1 MHTKNEKKTGRAVKA
16 LSVVGAAGLA
26 LYGAKVLINFYGPQ
40 PRYAMRAPDCP
51 LDSDAFIQFLS
62 LITDG
67 TRRRCQIDRLK
78 NGDEFYPA
86 MLDAILGA
94 RRTINLEMYEFREGR
109 VSAAILEALTERALA
124 GVEVK
129 LVVDAVGSLQT
140 GNHYFQRLRAAG
152 GEVCWY
158 HPLRWNTWQNLNQRT
173 HRKLLIVDSRIGFIG
188 GAGIADCWMYPTSRA
203 PAWRDTMF
211 RVEGEQVAGLISTF
225 CENWLETSGEILSGP
240 RQFDLQATPGGS
252 ESFVVSSTP
261 RGGGTQA
268 RILFQALIN
277 SAKESIRITTP
288 YFLPDRSAR
297 RALAEAVE
305 RRGVKVQILTAGPHI
320 DHPIVRT
327 LSRQSSR
334 HLLRAGAVIFE
345 YQPSMIHAKVMTVD
359 GLWSVVGST
368 NFDHRSFALNDEV
381 NMAVLDR
388 DLAGV
393 IERDFEEDLAQSL
406 PLTLARLRDR
416 TPLGKIEDIVVHPLE
431 EES

>member
-1 MHTKNEKKTGRAVKA
+1 
-16 LSVVGAAGLA
+16 
-26 LYGAKVLINFYGPQ
+26 
-40 PRYAMRAPDCP
+40 
-51 LDSDAFIQFLS
+51 
-62 LITDG
+62 
-67 TRRRCQIDRLK
+67 
-78 NGDEFYPA
+78 
-86 MLDAILGA
+86 
-94 RRTINLEMYEFREGR
+94 
-109 VSAAILEALTERALA
+109 
-124 GVEVK
+124 
-129 LVVDAVGSLQT
+129 
-140 GNHYFQRLRAAG
+140 
-152 GEVCWY
+152 
-158 HPLRWNTWQNLNQRT
+158 
-173 HRKLLIVDSRIGFIG
+173 
-188 GAGIADCWMYPTSRA
+188 
-203 PAWRDTMF
+203 
-211 RVEGEQVAGLISTF
+211 
-225 CENWLETSGEILSGP
+225 
-240 RQFDLQATPGGS
+240 
-252 ESFVVSSTP
+252 
-261 RGGGTQA
+261 
-268 RILFQALIN
+268 
-277 SAKESIRITTP
+277 
-288 YFLPDRSAR
+288 
-297 RALAEAVE
+297 LAEAVE